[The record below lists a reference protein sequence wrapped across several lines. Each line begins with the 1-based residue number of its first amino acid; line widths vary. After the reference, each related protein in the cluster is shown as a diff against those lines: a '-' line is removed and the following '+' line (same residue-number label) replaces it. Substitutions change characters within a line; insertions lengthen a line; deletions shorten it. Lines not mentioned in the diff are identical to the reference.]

1 MTLRVVS
8 AYLTFGAEITEF
20 LKFWVCLLL
29 SIASSSHTLY
39 CSALYESDVPETEDE
54 YEDEDADE
62 ETYATVTSFFVPTR
76 HIDYTGKSQLK
87 DIVNAP
93 FAQETEKDQAC
104 LAYLARRLHNDGG
117 GLVVDTTGFTFR
129 WVKDYH
135 PNYSVVVCPLSVPS
149 F

>member
-1 MTLRVVS
+1 MSPQAFMNMVAQMPALRS
-8 AYLTFGAEITEF
+8 RPRESYDLESC
-20 LKFWVCLLL
+20 VCVFDAWCRNHRVPKVL
-29 SIASSSHTLY
+29 
-39 CSALYESDVPETEDE
+39 ALYESDVPETEDE
-54 YEDEDADE
+54 DEDE

-104 LAYLARRLHNDGG
+104 LAYLARRLHDDGG

-135 PNYSVVVCPLSVPS
+135 PNYSVVSNSWLR
-149 F
+149 